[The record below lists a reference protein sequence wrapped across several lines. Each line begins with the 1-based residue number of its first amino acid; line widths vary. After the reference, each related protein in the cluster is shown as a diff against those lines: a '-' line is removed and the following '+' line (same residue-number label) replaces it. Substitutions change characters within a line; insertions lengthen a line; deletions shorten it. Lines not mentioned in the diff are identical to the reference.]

1 MLLKELVYLA
11 VFVGVVTLALYTKP
25 DSKHP
30 DRTLLDYLRNPPPTH
45 FEPVCLTLAFVS
57 FALARVLLAPAY
69 RVLIRD
75 FYPPPPWR
83 VISAVSWLS
92 QMGKYVPGKIFT
104 VAGFAWMMRRFGIP
118 VSFGLTAVVLL
129 TGVFVLLG
137 VVLSVPLMFLEPL
150 ASLVPMGWLWCVLL
164 LAAGL
169 ACLHPRILGGV
180 ANFMLRLLRR
190 PPILVSHRKASYVQ
204 LMLNC
209 LGQWLFVGLSM
220 YFMLKSISDVPI
232 GIKTF
237 GVIVAASAL
246 STTLGILVFFL
257 PAGLGV
263 REAVLLA
270 ALQSVIPGLSVD
282 VLLMA
287 ILGTRVIQTLV
298 EFFMAA
304 VGYVILRTR
313 KTRAM
318 EVIS

>member
-11 VFVGVVTLALYTKP
+11 VFVGVVVLALQAKI

-30 DRTLLDYLRNPPPTH
+30 DLTLLEYLRHPPQMN
-45 FEPVCLTLAFVS
+45 FEPVCLALAFAT

-69 RVLIRD
+69 RGLIGD
-75 FYPPPPWR
+75 YYPPPPWR
-83 VISAVSWLS
+83 VISAVAWMA

-104 VAGFAWMMRRFGIP
+104 VAGFAWMMRRFGVP
-118 VSFGLTAVVLL
+118 VPFGLTAVVLL

-137 VVLSVPLMFLEPL
+137 LVLSVPLMFQEPL
-150 ASLVPMGWLWCVLL
+150 AGMVPHGGLWCVLL

-180 ANFMLRLLRR
+180 ANFMLKLLRR
-190 PPILVSHRKASYVQ
+190 PPILVSHRKGSYVQ
-204 LMLNC
+204 LVLNC
-209 LGQWLFVGLSM
+209 LGQWLFIGLSM
-220 YFMLKSISDVPI
+220 YFMLKSISGVSI
-232 GIKTF
+232 GLKSI

-246 STTLGILVFFL
+246 STTLGILVFFI

-270 ALQSVIPGLSVD
+270 TLQSVIPGLSVD
-282 VLLMA
+282 TLLWA

-304 VGYVILRTR
+304 VGYVILRSR

-318 EVIS
+318 EIK

>member
-11 VFVGVVTLALYTKP
+11 VFVGVVVLALQAKI

-30 DRTLLDYLRNPPPTH
+30 DLTLLEYLRHPPRMN
-45 FEPVCLTLAFVS
+45 FEPVCLTLAFVT
-57 FALARVLLAPAY
+57 FALARALLAPAY
-69 RVLIRD
+69 RGLIAD
-75 FYPPPPWR
+75 SYPPPPWR
-83 VISAVSWLS
+83 AVASVAWLA

-104 VAGFAWMMRRFGIP
+104 VAGFAWMMRRFGVP
-118 VSFGLTAVVLL
+118 VPFGLTAVVLL
-129 TGVFVLLG
+129 TGVFMLLG
-137 VVLSVPLMFLEPL
+137 LVLSVPLMFQEPL
-150 ASLVPMGWLWCVLL
+150 ASIVPHGGLWCVLL

-190 PPILVSHRKASYVQ
+190 PPIVVPHRKASYVQ
-204 LMLNC
+204 LVLNC
-209 LGQWLFVGLSM
+209 LGQWFFVGLSM

-232 GIKTF
+232 GLKTF

-270 ALQSVIPGLSVD
+270 ALQSVIPGLSVE

-304 VGYVILRTR
+304 VGYVILRSP

-318 EVIS
+318 EVTP

>member
-1 MLLKELVYLA
+1 MLLKELLYLA
-11 VFVGVVTLALYTKP
+11 LFAGVVALALHSRIDP
-25 DSKHP
+25 H
-30 DRTLLDYLRNPPPTH
+30 RTVLGFLRNPPPIR
-45 FEPVCLTLAFVS
+45 FEPVCLTLAFLS
-57 FALARVLLAPAY
+57 FVLGRVLLAPAY
-69 RVLIRD
+69 WGLIRD

-83 VISAVSWLS
+83 VISSVAWLA

-104 VAGFAWMMRRFGIP
+104 VAGFAWMMRRFGVP

-137 VVLSVPLMFLEPL
+137 VVLSVPLMFQEPL
-150 ASLVPMGWLWCVLL
+150 AGMVPHGGLLCALL

-180 ANFMLRLLRR
+180 ANFFLRLLRR

-204 LMLNC
+204 LVLNC
-209 LGQWLFVGLSM
+209 LGQWLLIGLSM
-220 YFMLKSISDVPI
+220 YFMLKSISGAPI
-232 GIKTF
+232 GLRSF

-246 STTLGILVFFL
+246 STTLGILVFFI

-263 REAVLLA
+263 RETVLLA
-270 ALQSVIPGLSVD
+270 TLQSAIPGLSVD
-282 VLLMA
+282 VLLWA

-304 VGYVILRTR
+304 VGYVILRSR

-318 EVIS
+318 EVTS